1 MVENISIQTDSSAR
15 ADSPRL
21 LIADDEQIIRQ
32 KIRELGEK
40 LGFEVSTA
48 CSGSEALEKFKKFN
62 PHLVLLDIYMPHGNG
77 LEALIKI
84 KEINPRCP
92 VILITGFLHYEQLI
106 EQGNVKPDGFII
118 KPFHVS
124 KVADLMLR
132 LMKENPVAAG

>member
-1 MVENISIQTDSSAR
+1 MFEGIPIQTEASVS
-15 ADSPRL
+15 ADSLRL

-32 KIRELGEK
+32 KIRELGER

-48 CSGSEALEKFKKFN
+48 GNGQEALDKFKQFN

-77 LEALIKI
+77 LEAMIKI

-106 EQGNVKPDGFII
+106 EQGSVKPDGFII
-118 KPFHVS
+118 KPFHVG

-132 LMKENPVAAG
+132 LVKESPVVEG